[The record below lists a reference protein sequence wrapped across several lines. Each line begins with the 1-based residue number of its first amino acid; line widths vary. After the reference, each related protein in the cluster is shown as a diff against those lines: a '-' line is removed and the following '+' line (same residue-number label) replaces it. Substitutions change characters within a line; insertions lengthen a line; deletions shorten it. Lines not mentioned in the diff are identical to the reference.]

1 MQNIIKIAL
10 FLALFSQIAFA
21 GYSRSFFKHSIDD
34 DGDCLDTR
42 QEVLQKD
49 SLKPVKIQDCRV
61 IQGKWYDGYGGQFY
75 TQTFKLDID
84 HIVPLHEAWKSG
96 ADKWTAKQ
104 REVFANDYENLIAV
118 NKSLNRQ
125 KSDKDPAEWL
135 PPHKEYICEYIAKWL
150 HIKGK
155 YNLAIDSKEQE
166 KIKKIQGNCLTF

>member
-21 GYSRSFFKHSIDD
+21 NYTRSSFKHWIDD
-34 DGDCLDTR
+34 DGDCLNTR

-49 SLKPVKIQDCRV
+49 SLESVKIQDCRV
-61 IQGKWYDGYGGQFY
+61 IQGKWYDHYGGQFY
-75 TQTFKLDID
+75 TQTSKLDID

-96 ADKWTAKQ
+96 ADKWTAEKTKQ
-104 REVFANDYENLIAV
+104 FANDYENLIAV

-135 PPHKEYICEYIAKWL
+135 PPHKEYICEYIARWVY
-150 HIKGK
+150 IKQK
-155 YNLAIDSKEQE
+155 YNLKMDTKEQE